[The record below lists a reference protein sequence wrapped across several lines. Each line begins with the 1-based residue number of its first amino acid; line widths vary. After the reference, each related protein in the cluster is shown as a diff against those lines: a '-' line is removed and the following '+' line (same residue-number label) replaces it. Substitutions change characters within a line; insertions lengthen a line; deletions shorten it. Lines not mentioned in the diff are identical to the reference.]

1 MELDVSQKEG
11 GKIWHR
17 KPCPSRDEGL
27 IIKIVRNVT
36 GPFSGPCRNI
46 RFLHTSFDTSG
57 DCFLAG
63 DHQGNVYNFDLSKN
77 RFNLLQ
83 KTGQPSTAFAFTL
96 HNKSEY
102 LVGLGDYSLKCFD
115 ADKQELVAWMKGHE
129 SAIHSISVHTSGKYA
144 VTTSAETTHLWD
156 LDTFQ
161 KKHKLNIKEDV
172 GLLQAFF
179 LPNSDTIMTCFRDD
193 TIFAW
198 DLESMVCKFQLP
210 VPPGKPPQYRAFAA
224 SRDGRYLVAGGRSR
238 FLHLWSLD
246 TRRLIRV
253 IEMPSKVMAVKQ
265 MHFLHDKFQSGSD
278 QILGVLSQDGI
289 MRFINTESCRLLFDV
304 GQVDQRIKSTSVS
317 PQGRYIVA
325 VMEDGNIHI
334 YGVQALSADYNKPP
348 PPLMKVVTSNNLS
361 DTLSTES
368 SARRTKLTHTSSKNR
383 KAKDFPDNISD
394 AEEDKEN
401 SANSELGGLNKEK
414 LLSILKGYGEYPA
427 KYRMFIWRKILQLPE
442 NFTAYAA
449 LVDKGAHPSYSKIH
463 ETYPIK
469 SRKLLRVLQRILSA
483 LAHWSPIFGET
494 QYLPSFAFPFVKLFQ
509 NNHLVCFEVIATVL
523 VNWGQHW
530 FEYFPNPPINILG
543 MIENLLAYHD
553 RYLLDHLV
561 KQGVT
566 SQIYG
571 WPLLETVFS
580 EVLTQEE
587 WLMLWDNVLSSH
599 PSFLMMSV
607 VAYAISARGP
617 LMKCTD
623 IDDFKFFFHHRN
635 AVNIRQ
641 VIKETYRLMESTPD
655 DLHPKNKLEEFI
667 SLTKGNYPV
676 FNKYPKFIVDYQVQ
690 ERERIRQEEL
700 DYLRQK
706 RVTLDVQKETIQKQ
720 AEEEQWYRQQGL
732 LMEAEERRR
741 RMIQEEE
748 GKLAEQRKRLLA
760 MNREVKLKELTLL
773 EAGRRKFLQFQKEQR
788 EVELRRLDDELQRKA
803 LQRDQET
810 DTALQEAQTR
820 NLELQL
826 QKKLFEQEMYRDFAV
841 QSQALRTE
849 QDTHRKQT
857 ELEERLRQKLDE
869 AQRDRELETR
879 KLMEQGLASAAQKNV
894 DMWAH
899 KELDHKHQMEEL
911 EREADSV
918 KLTGLHEQNRA
929 LENEVYDLMNQLK
942 KQKDFETAAGYE
954 EIAANRVKVSSQSDR
969 RICVTEEELM
979 AGRHHTLDL
988 ENLVDHQDNKP
999 QSIFQ
1004 RLLEKNSSENLP
1016 PDSSQDI
1023 SKVSFERNRRA
1034 FDEKEIAL
1042 LNEVRQM
1049 RQRLATENR
1058 SKRPPPIATAD
1069 FD

>member
-1 MELDVSQKEG
+1 M
-11 GKIWHR
+11 
-17 KPCPSRDEGL
+17 
-27 IIKIVRNVT
+27 IKVT
-36 GPFSGPCRNI
+36 HSVAGPFSGPCRNV
-46 RFLHTSFDTSG
+46 RFLHASFNVTG

-63 DHQGNVYNFDLSKN
+63 DHQGHIYHFDLSRN
-77 RFNLLQ
+77 RFNLVQ
-83 KTGQPSTAFAFTL
+83 KAGQPSTAFAFTL
-96 HNKSEY
+96 HHKSEF

-115 ADKQELVAWMKGHE
+115 TDKQELVAWMKGHE
-129 SAIHSISVHTSGKYA
+129 SAIHSISVHMNGRYA

-193 TIFAW
+193 TVFAW
-198 DLESMVCKFQLP
+198 DLTSMTCKYQLP

-253 IEMPSKVMAVKQ
+253 IEMPSKVVAIRQ
-265 MHFLHDKFQSGSD
+265 LHFLQDKFQSGAD
-278 QILGVLSQDGI
+278 QIIGVLSQDGI
-289 MRFINTESCRLLFDV
+289 MRFINTDSCRLLFDIGTVDRRIRSVAV
-304 GQVDQRIKSTSVS
+304 G
-317 PQGRYIVA
+317 PGGRYIIA
-325 VMEDGNIHI
+325 LMEDGNMHV
-334 YGVQALSADYNKPP
+334 YSVQALSADYNKPP
-348 PPLMKVVTSNNLS
+348 PPLMKVVTGNTLS

-368 SARRTKLTHTSSKNR
+368 SMRRAKLTQTSSKNFD
-383 KAKDFPDNISD
+383 AKRSSKNASEDMSD
-394 AEEDKEN
+394 LEGDKE
-401 SANSELGGLNKEK
+401 NSELGGLNKEK
-414 LLSILKGYGEYPA
+414 LMSILKGYGEYPA
-427 KYRMFIWRKILQLPE
+427 KYRMFIWRKILELPE

-449 LVDKGAHPSYSKIH
+449 LVDKGAHPAYSKLH
-463 ETYPIK
+463 EIYPIK

-483 LAHWSPIFGET
+483 MAHWSPIFGET

-509 NNHLVCFEVIATVL
+509 NNHLVCFELITTVL

-530 FEYFPNPPINILG
+530 FEYFPNPPINVLG
-543 MIENLLAYHD
+543 MIENMLAYHD
-553 RYLLDHLV
+553 RYLLQHLV
-561 KQGVT
+561 QQGVT
-566 SQIYG
+566 SQIYA

-580 EVLTQEE
+580 EVLTQDE
-587 WLMLWDNVLSSH
+587 WLMLWDNVLSNH
-599 PSFLMMSV
+599 PSFLLVAV

-617 LMKCTD
+617 LLKCTELE
-623 IDDFKFFFHHRN
+623 DFKFFFHHRN
-635 AVNIRQ
+635 AMNVRQ
-641 VIKETYRLMESTPD
+641 VLKETYRLMESTPD
-655 DLHPKNKLEEFI
+655 DLHPKNKLDEFI
-667 SLTKGNYPV
+667 PLTRGNYPV

-720 AEEEQWYRQQGL
+720 QEEEQWYRQQQL

-748 GKLAEQRKRLLA
+748 EKLAEQRKRLLA

-810 DTALQEAQTR
+810 DTAVQEAETR

-826 QKKLFEQEMYRDFAV
+826 QKKMFEQELYREFAV

-849 QDTHRKQT
+849 QDMHRKQT
-857 ELEERLRQKLDE
+857 ELEGRLQMKLDE
-869 AQRDRELETR
+869 AERDRELETR
-879 KLMEQGLASAAQKNV
+879 KMMEQSLAAAAQKNL

-899 KELDHKHQMEEL
+899 KDLDHKHQMEEL
-911 EREADSV
+911 DREADNV
-918 KLTGLHEQNRA
+918 KLAGLNATNRA
-929 LENEVYDLMNQLK
+929 LENEVYDLMSK
-942 KQKDFETAAGYE
+942 VKRQKEMETALGYD
-954 EIAANRVKVSSQSDR
+954 EIAASRMDGARQNDR
-969 RICVTEEELM
+969 RMRMTEEELLG
-979 AGRHHTLDL
+979 GRHHTLDL
-988 ENLVDHQDNKP
+988 AEMLEEDEDKP
-999 QSIFQ
+999 QSVF
-1004 RLLEKNSSENLP
+1004 RKLMEKNSSELLP
-1016 PDSSQDI
+1016 PDSSQDM

-1058 SKRPPPIATAD
+1058 NKRPPPVATAESD
-1069 FD
+1069 